1 MRDNSF
7 MTKKTAIIC
16 LALTPLT
23 LLTASAPSPAAAS
36 ATQYTVPN
44 EIRWIP
50 QTLKGANKAYFRAD
64 LRGTESDKCGQ
75 LIRYKLPDGFFA
87 PWHVN
92 NQYGIY
98 TILQGTLILGFDRQ
112 HRASAERRFPA
123 GSVIQGLAT
132 EPHYGRFIGETIF
145 DYYVPCGVASHGSP

>member
-1 MRDNSF
+1 MPNNPRMANRVPIARLAF
-7 MTKKTAIIC
+7 TALI
-16 LALTPLT
+16 
-23 LLTASAPSPAAAS
+23 LLTASAQSPAS
-36 ATQYTVPN
+36 ANQTRYIVPG
-44 EIRWIP
+44 EIRWIS
-50 QTLKGANKAYFRAD
+50 QTLKGAPMGYFRAD

-98 TILQGTLILGFDRQ
+98 TILQGTLVLGFDR
-112 HRASAERRFPA
+112 HHLASAERRFPA
-123 GSVIQGLAT
+123 GSVIQGLAS

-145 DYYVPCGVASHGSP
+145 DYYVPCVHA

>member
-1 MRDNSF
+1 MAKALI
-7 MTKKTAIIC
+7 TC
-16 LALTPLT
+16 LALAALF
-23 LLTASAPSPAAAS
+23 LFTASAQSPAPAS
-36 ATQYTVPN
+36 QTHYTVPR

-50 QTLKGANKAYFRAD
+50 QTLKGAPMGYFRAD
-64 LRGTESDKCGQ
+64 LRGTESNRCGE

-92 NQYGIY
+92 NQYAIY
-98 TILQGTLILGFDRQ
+98 TVLQGTMILGFDR
-112 HRASAERRFPA
+112 HHLASSERTFPA

-145 DYYVPCGVASHGSP
+145 DYYVPCGMHA

>member
-1 MRDNSF
+1 MAR
-7 MTKKTAIIC
+7 TAPIMC
-16 LALTPLT
+16 LALTALT
-23 LLTASAPSPAAAS
+23 LSAASAQSPAAAS

-50 QTLKGANKAYFRAD
+50 QTLKGANKGYFRAD

-75 LIRYKLPDGFFA
+75 LIRYELPDGFFA

-98 TILQGTLILGFDRQ
+98 TILQGTMILGFDRN
-112 HRASAERRFPA
+112 HHASAERKFPA

-145 DYYVPCGVASHGSP
+145 DYYVPCGVTSHGSTGSP

>member
-1 MRDNSF
+1 MAS
-7 MTKKTAIIC
+7 KAAIMC
-16 LALTPLT
+16 LALTALV
-23 LLTASAPSPAAAS
+23 LSTASARSPAAAS
-36 ATQYTVPN
+36 RTQYTVPN
-44 EIRWIP
+44 EILWIP
-50 QTLKGANKAYFRAD
+50 QTLKGANKGYFRAD

-75 LIRYKLPDGFFA
+75 LIRYELPDGFFA

-98 TILQGTLILGFDRQ
+98 TILQGTMILGFDKN

-145 DYYVPCGVASHGSP
+145 DYYVPCGVTSHGSTSSP